1 MKTLAVFLSLTCL
14 AGMARATTWS
24 NAELTDPLTGE
35 KVPAKEIMSYGG
47 YIYNWPSKFDL
58 VFWPF
63 TDENFI
69 CLNLKTGY
77 AAFNPDFEKLSEA
90 EKDALKKW
98 LAAHWDPKAPP
109 RTHLEKLLWLEK
121 VYAQRK
127 MDDDFWSRFYR
138 LMAYT
143 CQGDLQKSLSYVR
156 RAMPLLE
163 KKLAAGPTDA
173 ELLET
178 LYLIGEYS
186 RRLGDETRARE
197 FFAKLKAAK
206 FKDRDGTEK
215 TGHPYF
221 AELLADR
228 EKLLAPAQPKSE

>member
-1 MKTLAVFLSLTCL
+1 MRTLAASLGLMFLFGS
-14 AGMARATTWS
+14 ARATTW
-24 NAELTDPLTGE
+24 ADTQLTDPLTGE
-35 KVPAKEIMSYGG
+35 KVPAREIMSYGS

-58 VFWPF
+58 VFWPL
-63 TDENFI
+63 TDESFI
-69 CLNLKTGY
+69 CINAKTGY
-77 AAFNPDFEKLSEA
+77 AAFNPDFEKVRDG
-90 EKDALKKW
+90 EKENLKKW

-109 RTHLEKLLWLEK
+109 RTHPQKLLWLEQ

-127 MDDDFWSRFYR
+127 MDDAFWSRFYR

-143 CQGDLQKSLSYVR
+143 FREDREKSLAYVR

-163 KKLAAGPTDA
+163 AKLAAGPKDA

-178 LYLIGEYS
+178 LFLIGEYS

-197 FFAKLKAAK
+197 FFGKVKAVK
-206 FKDRDGTEK
+206 YQDRDGSEK

-221 AELLADR
+221 LELLADR
-228 EKLLAPAQPKSE
+228 EKLLAPAKPEGS